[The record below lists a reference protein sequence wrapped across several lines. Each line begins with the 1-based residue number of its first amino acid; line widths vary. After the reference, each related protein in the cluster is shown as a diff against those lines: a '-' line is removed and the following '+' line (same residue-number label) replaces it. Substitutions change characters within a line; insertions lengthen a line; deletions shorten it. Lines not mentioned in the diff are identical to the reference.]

1 MIFRCMLC
9 GLKTPNECRESF
21 LFLNGP
27 APSPAKPREKVE
39 RGSPRFSRPPR
50 LPADPYRPVSD
61 RISAQP
67 CEGFSVRGRDGF
79 GCLSGL
85 KRFSETGEGLP
96 GIEPA
101 AMREEVAFRA
111 DVCASK
117 GIPIFFACFFPRP
130 VAWKESLAIWP
141 PPELSHVF
149 CLCASSHAEKR
160 KRVIA
165 FGRSGAKSLQAPFS
179 CRRGCLPSARSFFL
193 FRHILDRRGGGRS
206 GMDDVCRR
214 FDAAARDSD
223 DGHLMRRRMGCLTC
237 RRTRCRLDRPA
248 WRGYRDLTG
257 RNGLSRG
264 DANVGFSRF
273 PDHGSHCD
281 RWEPKSF
288 RPPLLESL
296 RSLGGCGLPVG
307 MAPVAAARAAEGVNG

>member
-1 MIFRCMLC
+1 MSAPR
-9 GLKTPNECRESF
+9 KAS
-21 LFLNGP
+21 LF
-27 APSPAKPREKVE
+27 
-39 RGSPRFSRPPR
+39 
-50 LPADPYRPVSD
+50 
-61 RISAQP
+61 
-67 CEGFSVRGRDGF
+67 
-79 GCLSGL
+79 
-85 KRFSETGEGLP
+85 
-96 GIEPA
+96 
-101 AMREEVAFRA
+101 
-111 DVCASK
+111 
-117 GIPIFFACFFPRP
+117 FFACFFPRP

-223 DGHLMRRRMGCLTC
+223 DGHYMRRRMGCLTC

-273 PDHGSHCD
+273 PDHGSHSD

-307 MAPVAAARAAEGVNG
+307 MAPVAAARRGRGERVRPRWKRLGGERDTRIIGFFRGLQYAVPEGVIKGRTGRSVSSFAEVSSSRWMFSCTHKYPLGAGLFRQIDLNDFFHPRHLPGLRFPG

>member
-1 MIFRCMLC
+1 M
-9 GLKTPNECRESF
+9 
-21 LFLNGP
+21 
-27 APSPAKPREKVE
+27 
-39 RGSPRFSRPPR
+39 
-50 LPADPYRPVSD
+50 
-61 RISAQP
+61 
-67 CEGFSVRGRDGF
+67 
-79 GCLSGL
+79 
-85 KRFSETGEGLP
+85 
-96 GIEPA
+96 
-101 AMREEVAFRA
+101 
-111 DVCASK
+111 
-117 GIPIFFACFFPRP
+117 
-130 VAWKESLAIWP
+130 AWKESLAIWP

-223 DGHLMRRRMGCLTC
+223 DGHYMRRRMGCLTC

-264 DANVGFSRF
+264 EPTWVFPVFPITGRIAIDGNQSHFGRRF
-273 PDHGSHCD
+273 WNPCVRLGVVVCLSG
-281 RWEPKSF
+281 WL
-288 RPPLLESL
+288 PLL
-296 RSLGGCGLPVG
+296 RR
-307 MAPVAAARAAEGVNG
+307 APRKG

>member
-117 GIPIFFACFFPRP
+117 GIPIFSLVFFLGLWPGRSPWRSGRLLSCLMCFAYVPLRM
-130 VAWKESLAIWP
+130 
-141 PPELSHVF
+141 
-149 CLCASSHAEKR
+149 R
-160 KRVIA
+160 KRE
-165 FGRSGAKSLQAPFS
+165 
-179 CRRGCLPSARSFFL
+179 
-193 FRHILDRRGGGRS
+193 
-206 GMDDVCRR
+206 
-214 FDAAARDSD
+214 
-223 DGHLMRRRMGCLTC
+223 
-237 RRTRCRLDRPA
+237 
-248 WRGYRDLTG
+248 
-257 RNGLSRG
+257 NG
-264 DANVGFSRF
+264 
-273 PDHGSHCD
+273 
-281 RWEPKSF
+281 
-288 RPPLLESL
+288 
-296 RSLGGCGLPVG
+296 
-307 MAPVAAARAAEGVNG
+307 